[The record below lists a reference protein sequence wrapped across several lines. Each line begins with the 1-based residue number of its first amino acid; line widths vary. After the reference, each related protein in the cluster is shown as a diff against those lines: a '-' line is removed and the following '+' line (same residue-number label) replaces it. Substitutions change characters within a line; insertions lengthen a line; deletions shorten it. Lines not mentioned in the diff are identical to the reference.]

1 MPLSIVSWSIG
12 LFSNKSNDNF
22 TSLCP
27 NGSVWIWEG
36 LKECAVDGRD
46 MASVY
51 LGLLSI
57 VCFMFSSIPQYY
69 RSWKSKNM
77 DEALSIWFLLGW
89 LGGDSC
95 NLIGSFLADQLPLQV
110 YTAVYYVVADLLMLA
125 LYLYFSKMRNKATQ
139 SGNSVN
145 SVAVILLIGGSASF
159 FLFQGNDFYPDVP
172 STFRGRTLLTVSADH
187 SKEFTKK
194 QIIGFTIGSFSSLL
208 YLCSR
213 IPQIYTNFKR
223 KSTKGLSYFLIAL
236 VILGNATYGVSVLLK
251 NPDRGQ
257 TEGDY
262 VVHHIPWL
270 IGSLGTLS
278 LDLIISA
285 QFLMYRNQTTDD
297 EQTSSL
303 LDKDHSSRT

>member
-187 SKEFTKK
+187 SK
-194 QIIGFTIGSFSSLL
+194 
-208 YLCSR
+208 
-213 IPQIYTNFKR
+213 FKR

-278 LDLIISA
+278 LDLIVSFNII
-285 QFLMYRNQTTDD
+285 LVV
-297 EQTSSL
+297 
-303 LDKDHSSRT
+303 